1 MSSGLIAQHNR
12 HVSKV
17 PINGSDKPYSI
28 TSFARARRD
37 AGISIPTLDD
47 DSGTLGPAEP
57 TKLVDKSV
65 VEADVAQGVAQ
76 HSDPRHFPRRLGCG
90 CRREDEQHNQ
100 KTGTAAA
107 NRFIRSPCLRTGRL
121 RDREAERLGPETPN
135 L

>member
-47 DSGTLGPAEP
+47 DSGTLDPAEP

-65 VEADVAQGVAQ
+65 VEADVAQGVAAFR
-76 HSDPRHFPRRLGCG
+76 SAPLSAPVGLRLPTRR
-90 CRREDEQHNQ
+90 
-100 KTGTAAA
+100 
-107 NRFIRSPCLRTGRL
+107 
-121 RDREAERLGPETPN
+121 
-135 L
+135 